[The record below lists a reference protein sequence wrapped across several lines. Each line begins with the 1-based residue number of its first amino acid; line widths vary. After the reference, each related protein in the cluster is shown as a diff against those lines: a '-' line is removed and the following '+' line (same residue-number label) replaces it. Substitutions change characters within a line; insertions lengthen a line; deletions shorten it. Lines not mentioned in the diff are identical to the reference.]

1 MTIRFERRSSRIYGV
16 DALVL
21 TLLVVF
27 FVALWVASG

>member
-1 MTIRFERRSSRIYGV
+1 MTIRLERRSSRTYGV
-16 DALVL
+16 DALAL